1 MKMEAVQKELQH
13 WGELLIT
20 TAGGQHFEIHL
31 GDTEFDLQNRV
42 IRLRTPSAHF
52 VIDGDSIETIQMHYG
67 HLSSG
72 ED

>member
-1 MKMEAVQKELQH
+1 MKMEAVQKELKN

-20 TAGGQHFEIHL
+20 TARGQHFEIHL

-42 IRLRTPSAHF
+42 IRLRAPSAQF

-67 HLSSG
+67 HLSEG